1 MELAT
6 ALSLVLMMM
15 VPMTMTTMMEE
26 LLLTGVMVKEEP
38 GPNCSEGEYSTFHR
52 INHLPVNNYYQN

>member
-6 ALSLVLMMM
+6 ALLMVLMMM

-38 GPNCSEGEYSTFHR
+38 GPSCSESEYSTIH
-52 INHLPVNNYYQN
+52 

>member
-6 ALSLVLMMM
+6 ALSMVLMMM

-26 LLLTGVMVKEEP
+26 LLLAGVMVKEEP
-38 GPNCSEGEYSTFHR
+38 GPSCSEGEYSTIH
-52 INHLPVNNYYQN
+52 

>member
-6 ALSLVLMMM
+6 ALLMVLMMM

-26 LLLTGVMVKEEP
+26 LLLAGVIVKEEP
-38 GPNCSEGEYSTFHR
+38 DPSCSEGEYSTIHW
-52 INHLPVNNYYQN
+52 INHLPANNCYQN